1 MADYQLRARIP
12 QETADKLFTV
22 MKDIQEVTMVA
33 DITTSS
39 ITRAALEKFIK
50 DHEDEKSNKY
60 INMQIPI
67 EKLTEKELEKMS
79 EKFQEIQNEF
89 KGNKEVALAFARLS
103 LQFLII
109 DRGGK

>member
-12 QETADKLFTV
+12 QETADKLFAV
-22 MKDIQEVTMVA
+22 IKDIQEVTTVA

-50 DHEDEKSNKY
+50 EHENEKSNKFV
-60 INMQIPI
+60 NMQIPI
-67 EKLTEKELEKMS
+67 ENLTEKELRKMS
-79 EKFQEIQNEF
+79 DKFQELQNEF
-89 KGNKEVALAFARLS
+89 KGNKEVELAFARLS